1 MPNKYFDSLSDRGT
15 TEGVLSDKR
24 YDSFI
29 TDEINNLPAIP
40 VNDTDRSLHE
50 RAGFVP
56 DKNNPGNMVTPSRR
70 LVEHYDQKESER
82 QQRLQ
87 QEYQDTKNST
97 LFKVGDTLADAG
109 RLFLSPLF
117 WLSGEDTTKYD
128 PSAMVDAGYKQKM
141 RESEDLR
148 VGMYRKL
155 LDARDN
161 RLAKVEI
168 LNTNRVTRAKS
179 LFDMSTPSGTNQKAL
194 RDFAAANGLLKLYND
209 RTPESQQELQNM
221 LDVQQQKAF
230 PINDGTNR
238 ILPTALF
245 TKFDDV
251 GTRFKTLAEGT
262 AEAYGNYSRMMT
274 ALSGNYGG
282 IGDIAAIFSF
292 MKSLDPRSVVRDSE
306 FKVAANAGGVWENM
320 KNLEKAYA
328 KGEVL
333 PEKVREQMRG
343 YATDLMKTYAKS
355 YERYRKDAIGN
366 MEMLGYGDERMVN
379 NFLGEGLKIPEFKQA
394 TPFFPPVVTNDVPQV
409 LPKDVPPLLARP
421 GLVPEVTTDVSG
433 GQAGTFNFTQLDDIS
448 LNDRIMQ
455 LEAK

>member
-1 MPNKYFDSLSDRGT
+1 MPNKYFDSLFDRST
-15 TEGVLSDKR
+15 TEGVLSDNS
-24 YDSFI
+24 YNSFI

-56 DKNNPGNMVTPSRR
+56 DKNNPGNMVTASRR
-70 LVEHYDQKESER
+70 LVEHYDQRESER

-87 QEYQDTKNST
+87 KELQDTKNST

-148 VGMYRKL
+148 VNMYDKL
-155 LDARDN
+155 LKARDN
-161 RLAKVEI
+161 RLAKVET
-168 LNTNRVTRAKS
+168 LNNNRVTRAKS
-179 LFDMSTPSGTNQKAL
+179 IFDMNQPGGPNQKAL

-379 NFLGEGLKIPEFKQA
+379 NFLGEGLKIPEFDTA
-394 TPFFPPVVTNDVPQV
+394 TPEYPQV
-409 LPKDVPPLLARP
+409 LPNDVPPLLARP